1 MTDGMAAMA
10 TGGSL
15 HPFALFSL
23 VAKSPIILAKTLIES
38 WKGL

>member
-23 VAKSPIILAKTLIES
+23 VDQIPHYLVGYSDSLR
-38 WKGL
+38 